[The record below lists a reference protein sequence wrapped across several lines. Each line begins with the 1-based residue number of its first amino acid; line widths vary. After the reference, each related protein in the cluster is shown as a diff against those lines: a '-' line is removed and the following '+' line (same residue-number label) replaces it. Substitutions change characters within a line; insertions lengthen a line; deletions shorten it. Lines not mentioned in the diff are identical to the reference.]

1 MENPN
6 GTNSIVRPLSENS
19 ALEGTDGIWKTHAL
33 PFWVKGE
40 SAREPRKVKSPRSF
54 NTPQPPSGNRIVPR
68 KAIVDAPHP
77 RPWYS
82 RFNYPSCRN
91 RTKEGGPIQEW
102 VGHRR
107 LGPRWKRRLVPYR
120 ETWRKQESGLL
131 FGGERVSGRGQSF
144 PMWGEAPERRVSWIV
159 CSEKQAFSRFLGTS
173 LLRFPLGRQWNTGV
187 EITGRSGMLCN
198 RDCGCVTLPFVPL
211 LDFPCVGFS

>member
-54 NTPQPPSGNRIVPR
+54 NTPQPPSGNIIVPQ
-68 KAIVDAPHP
+68 KVVQEIGEA
-77 RPWYS
+77 
-82 RFNYPSCRN
+82 YPSM
-91 RTKEGGPIQEW
+91 
-102 VGHRR
+102 GHEAQTM
-107 LGPRWKRRLVPYR
+107 GPRWKRRLVPYR